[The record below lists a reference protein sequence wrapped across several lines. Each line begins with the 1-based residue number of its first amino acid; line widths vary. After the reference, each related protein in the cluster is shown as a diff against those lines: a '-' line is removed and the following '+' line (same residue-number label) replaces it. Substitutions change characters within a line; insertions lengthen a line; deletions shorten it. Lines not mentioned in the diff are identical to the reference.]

1 MAKVNLTIKDRAGG
15 KVSFRL
21 TSHPEPAS
29 NLPEDMTPAQKMGL
43 ACLNTLLWK
52 EPLKAIPE
60 PDKAPPGSRIGFYV
74 GEPEPEAPT
83 PGPRVEEGPE
93 KTLDLRE
100 GSGY

>member
-43 ACLNTLLWK
+43 ALVSALQRQM
-52 EPLKAIPE
+52 PLKA
-60 PDKAPPGSRIGFYV
+60 S
-74 GEPEPEAPT
+74 PEPESPS
-83 PGPRVEEGPE
+83 PGPFVDEGPE
-93 KTLDLRE
+93 KDLDIRE